1 MIDFE
6 IASVIELPA
15 ASPLRWRS
23 WSTLDSTRW
32 RFGADPSRA
41 SRHAPCV
48 IDDRHGERDKR
59 ASRVAALAGRQ
70 WGNITSAQLRAC
82 GVTRASA
89 ARWCDKGV
97 LHRRHFAVYA
107 FGAPSPAPEA
117 QWTAAL
123 LAVGD
128 GAHLTRLAALALYDL
143 WTAPRVTEV
152 AAPKHRRGDETLRVR
167 ITERP
172 EQRRR
177 RGIPVTTLPRT
188 FLDLAADH
196 FPIDRPVHEAAA
208 RRLVK
213 LKALRAYA
221 EANAGRPGAKA
232 LLHAATNPHYRSM
245 TERDL
250 HARLAARGV
259 IADPNAPIDG
269 MTVDLILPDHNL
281 VIEIDTE
288 QTHGTAHAARTD
300 ARRDER
306 LKRRGLDVLRVDA
319 S

>member
-1 MIDFE
+1 
-6 IASVIELPA
+6 
-15 ASPLRWRS
+15 
-23 WSTLDSTRW
+23 
-32 RFGADPSRA
+32 
-41 SRHAPCV
+41 
-48 IDDRHGERDKR
+48 
-59 ASRVAALAGRQ
+59 
-70 WGNITSAQLRAC
+70 
-82 GVTRASA
+82 
-89 ARWCDKGV
+89 
-97 LHRRHFAVYA
+97 VYA

-143 WTAPRVTEV
+143 WTA
-152 AAPKHRRGDETLRVR
+152 
-167 ITERP
+167 
-172 EQRRR
+172 
-177 RGIPVTTLPRT
+177 
-188 FLDLAADH
+188 
-196 FPIDRPVHEAAA
+196 VHEAAA

-221 EANAGRPGAKA
+221 QANAGRPGAKA

-259 IADPNAPIDG
+259 IADPNATVDG
-269 MTVDLILPDHNL
+269 MTVDLILPDHDL

-288 QTHGTAHAARTD
+288 QTHGTAEAARTD